1 MARELAAGV
10 AIALIII
17 LAVANERRL
26 GANWGQAAGALVS
39 AALMIISLVLA
50 GAALMVA
57 LGVFSWAAKFLMA
70 AWF

>member
-1 MARELAAGV
+1 MARELAAGL
-10 AIALIII
+10 AISLIII

-26 GANWGQAAGALVS
+26 GANWGQVCGALVS

-50 GAALMVA
+50 GAALMAA